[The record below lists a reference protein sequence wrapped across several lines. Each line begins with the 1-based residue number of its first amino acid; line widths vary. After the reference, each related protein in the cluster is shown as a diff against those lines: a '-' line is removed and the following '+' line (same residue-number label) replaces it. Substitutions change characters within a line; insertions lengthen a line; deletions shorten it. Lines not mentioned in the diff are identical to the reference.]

1 MRQVYLETA
10 SLDQRCYDVFGLTP
24 EILME
29 NAAFALAKAVRKRTP
44 KNGQVLFVCGTG
56 NNGADGIAAARMLHK
71 ELNVEIYLPFG
82 AKSKLAQVQLQ
93 RAQNLGVSVVSD
105 ISDADVY
112 VDALFGAGL
121 NRPLDEASVELILAL
136 NKKDGYK
143 IACDIPSGIRS
154 DFVAE
159 RAIFRA
165 DESVVMGSLK
175 LCLLSDGVKDSV
187 GKLKVAN
194 LGL

>member
-105 ISDADVY
+105 ISDKNSEATV
-112 VDALFGAGL
+112 L
-121 NRPLDEASVELILAL
+121 NWSSFFA
-136 NKKDGYK
+136 
-143 IACDIPSGIRS
+143 PSTS
-154 DFVAE
+154 SSYC
-159 RAIFRA
+159 FRI
-165 DESVVMGSLK
+165 STSLEM
-175 LCLLSDGVKDSV
+175 
-187 GKLKVAN
+187 
-194 LGL
+194 